1 MVRVKVPA
9 ELCRRVSNRAL
20 QHAQTEMTRRDWSHN
35 TIRSLRIIDGDGVV
49 GITSPEKHVFFQ
61 EKGINPFL
69 MHALEGKK
77 VPIGDRVLTVRDVGR
92 PGFVK
97 IPREGGGPDRTV
109 WRNQKWRHP
118 GIKPQNILKDSLSRA
133 ILEER
138 AGVNQEIL
146 RRLEGR

>member
-1 MVRVKVPA
+1 MVKVRVPA

-20 QHAQTEMTRRDWSHN
+20 THAQNEMTKRGWSDR
-35 TIRSLRIIDGDGVV
+35 TIRGIKPVDGDGVI
-49 GITSPEKHVFFQ
+49 GITSPDKHVFFQ
-61 EKGINPFL
+61 EKGIRPFL
-69 MHALEGKK
+69 MHALEGKR
-77 VPIGDRVLTVRDVGR
+77 VPIGDRVLTVKDVGK

-97 IPREGGGPDRTV
+97 IPRKGGGPDKTV

-118 GIKPQNILKDSLSRA
+118 GIKPQNILKDALSRA

-138 AGVNQEIL
+138 QGVNQEIL

>member
-1 MVRVKVPA
+1 MVKVRVPA

-20 QHAQTEMTRRDWSHN
+20 THAQNEMTKRGWSDR
-35 TIRSLRIIDGDGVV
+35 TIRGIKPVDGDGII
-49 GITSPEKHVFFQ
+49 GITSPDKHVFFQ
-61 EKGINPFL
+61 EKGIRPFL
-69 MHALEGKK
+69 MHALEGKR
-77 VPIGDRVLTVRDVGR
+77 VPIGDRVLTVKDVGR

-97 IPREGGGPDRTV
+97 IPREGGGPDKTV

-118 GIKPQNILKDSLSRA
+118 GIKPQNILKDALSRA

-138 AGVNQEIL
+138 QGVNQEIL